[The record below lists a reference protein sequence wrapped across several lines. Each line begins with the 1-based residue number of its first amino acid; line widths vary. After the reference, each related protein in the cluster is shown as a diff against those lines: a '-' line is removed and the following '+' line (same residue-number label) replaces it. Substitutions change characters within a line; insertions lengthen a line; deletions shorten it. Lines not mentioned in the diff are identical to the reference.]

1 MIRRNQSSAIW
12 HPELGAVSEYI
23 CRLPLHQP
31 ATLQVSQVT
40 IKRNLAQGNYYF
52 HMLQAR
58 QLAIQK
64 AGAVPELLRGGLVSR
79 RRAAHYGGDVTIAQ
93 HQAITFVRAR
103 RLRGE
108 PGIVQHRIHE
118 VSRSI
123 SREWSSGAVGA
134 VRARRQ

>member
-1 MIRRNQSSAIW
+1 
-12 HPELGAVSEYI
+12 
-23 CRLPLHQP
+23 
-31 ATLQVSQVT
+31 
-40 IKRNLAQGNYYF
+40 
-52 HMLQAR
+52 MLQAR

-64 AGAVPELLRGGLVSR
+64 AGAVPGVLRGGLVSR

-93 HQAITFVRAR
+93 LQAITFVRAR

-123 SREWSSGAVGA
+123 SREWPPGAVGA
-134 VRARRQ
+134 VRTRRQSQKEHTRLEVA